1 MNLWPNHTSF
11 SSEDIVL
18 FSEMCQTAV
27 FPQDS
32 FPDEYAY
39 FQQLIDD
46 NS

>member
-1 MNLWPNHTSF
+1 MDIWSQPSSF
-11 SSEDIVL
+11 TSEDIVL
-18 FSEMCQTAV
+18 FSEMCQTVV